1 MRTACSGA
9 APLQARIGGE
19 VMDLQAIIT
28 VVSAVIAI
36 AAVVALALA
45 LRKKGN

>member
-1 MRTACSGA
+1 
-9 APLQARIGGE
+9 
-19 VMDLQAIIT
+19 MDLHAIIT

-45 LRKKGN
+45 IRKKGN

>member
-1 MRTACSGA
+1 
-9 APLQARIGGE
+9 
-19 VMDLQAIIT
+19 MDLHAIIT

>member
-1 MRTACSGA
+1 
-9 APLQARIGGE
+9 
-19 VMDLQAIIT
+19 MDLHAIIT

-45 LRKKGN
+45 VRKKGN